1 MCPSLSGATISIQE
15 TEISIVEETSG
26 QICIVVENDDAELE
40 RDVSVTLTTTAG
52 TAGNCVLSE
61 GFLLSILLDKL
72 GAPKWE

>member
-40 RDVSVTLTTTAG
+40 RDVSVTKTTTAG
-52 TAGNCVLSE
+52 TAGKYHMATRKT
-61 GFLLSILLDKL
+61 SICRITNHHV
-72 GAPKWE
+72 